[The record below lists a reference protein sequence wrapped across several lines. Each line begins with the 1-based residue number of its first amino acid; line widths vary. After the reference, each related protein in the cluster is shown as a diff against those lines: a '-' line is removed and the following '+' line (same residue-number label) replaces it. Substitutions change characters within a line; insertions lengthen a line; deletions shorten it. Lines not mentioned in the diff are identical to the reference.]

1 MKNNFISELTIIKF
15 FAILSLSQQSNHT
28 IMNHIKHYANA
39 RKFILNSVFS
49 RNEILTFRRD
59 APGFFV
65 FALDNVSVKIS
76 PFLKCIDVRNYETH
90 EAASLNGDAHLH
102 IMKQVEK
109 HFSNILHTVVNKDKI
124 HDLLTQYWHEDIT
137 SERSRA

>member
-1 MKNNFISELTIIKF
+1 M
-15 FAILSLSQQSNHT
+15 Q
-28 IMNHIKHYANA
+28 HIYHYAKA
-39 RKFILNSVFS
+39 RKFILNSIFS

-76 PFLKCIDVRNYETH
+76 PFLKCIDVINYETH
-90 EAASLNGDAHLH
+90 EAASLNGNAHLH
-102 IMKQVEK
+102 IMKRVEK
-109 HFSNILHTVVNKDKI
+109 YLSDILHTVINKDKI